1 MKSFYVFLAL
11 LCILIAVYVF
21 TNTNHNR
28 NVSVL
33 NGSSISQDGKLTLK
47 DGTVVKDSK

>member
-11 LCILIAVYVF
+11 LALLICIFVF
-21 TNTNHNR
+21 NSVNHER

-33 NGSSISQDGKLTLK
+33 QGSTISQDGKLTLK
-47 DGTVVKDSK
+47 DGTVVKDNK

>member
-11 LCILIAVYVF
+11 IALLIGVVVF
-21 TNTNHNR
+21 SNAKPER

-33 NGSSISQDGKLTLK
+33 EGSTISQDGKLTLK

>member
-11 LCILIAVYVF
+11 LCVLIAVYVF

-33 NGSSISQDGKLTLK
+33 NGSSISQDGKVILK
-47 DGTVVKDSK
+47 DGAVVNPSK